1 MSARGSG
8 RRRRLAARTANR
20 LGVLCALGALG
31 VLAFAAWELWGTGRK
46 EAAVQQELRTAF
58 EFVEGSTTTSSAPSV
73 ADEVVADVEPDL
85 PGGISADLA
94 ALAFRRTAMPLPGW
108 RSRRLNSTSS

>member
-8 RRRRLAARTANR
+8 RRRRLAARTATR

-58 EFVEGSTTTSSAPSV
+58 EFVEGSTTTSTPAVP
-73 ADEVVADVEPDL
+73 DEVAASVEPDL
-85 PGGISADLA
+85 PGGISA
-94 ALAFRRTAMPLPGW
+94 
-108 RSRRLNSTSS
+108 